1 MIKYRGQFRVF
12 MPLDNK
18 GNSTEN
24 TDDTYLQSRQVEIY
38 RYNDELLAIMFK
50 SNGYC
55 NNRLKEL
62 DEAGVQLTI
71 LQDGDDE
78 RVYTFKE
85 SDFEKV
91 TSIIKLTTKGKNK
104 SPVVKANRKKR
115 ELSEEQLKILRERL
129 ERIRNNKIK
138 NSL

>member
-1 MIKYRGQFRVF
+1 MIKYRGQYRVF

-38 RYNDELLAIMFK
+38 RYNSELLAVMFK
-50 SNGYC
+50 SNIYC
-55 NNRLKEL
+55 NNRLK
-62 DEAGVQLTI
+62 DFNEAGVKLTI

-78 RVYTFKE
+78 RVYIFKE

-91 TSIIKLTTKGKNK
+91 VNIIKLTTKGKNK
-104 SPVVKANRKKR
+104 SPIVRANKKKR
-115 ELSEEQLKILRERL
+115 ELSEEQLKVLRERL
-129 ERIRNNKIK
+129 ERMRSNKIK

>member
-1 MIKYRGQFRVF
+1 MIKYRGRFRVF

-24 TDDTYLQSRQVEIY
+24 QNDTYLQSRQVEIY
-38 RYNDELLAIMFK
+38 RYSSELLAVMFK

-55 NNRLKEL
+55 NNRLK
-62 DEAGVQLTI
+62 DFNDMGVQLTI

-85 SDFEKV
+85 SDFDKV
-91 TSIIKLTTKGKNK
+91 AKILKLTTKGKNK
-104 SPVVKANRKKR
+104 SPVVKANKKKR
-115 ELSEEQLKILRERL
+115 ELSEEQLKVLRERL
-129 ERIRNNKIK
+129 ERMRNNKIK
-138 NSL
+138 K

>member
-38 RYNDELLAIMFK
+38 RYRSELLAIMFK

-55 NNRLKEL
+55 NNRLK
-62 DEAGVQLTI
+62 DFNEAGVQLTI
-71 LQDGDDE
+71 LQNGDDE

-85 SDFEKV
+85 SDFDKV
-91 TSIIKLTTKGKNK
+91 AKILKLTTKGKNK
-104 SPVVKANRKKR
+104 SPVVKANKKKR
-115 ELSEEQLKILRERL
+115 ELSEEQLKVLRERL
-129 ERIRNNKIK
+129 ERMRNNKVK
-138 NSL
+138 K

>member
-1 MIKYRGQFRVF
+1 MIKYRGQYRVF

-24 TDDTYLQSRQVEIY
+24 TNDTYLQSRQVEIY
-38 RYNDELLAIMFK
+38 RYNSELLAVMFK

-55 NNRLKEL
+55 NNRLK
-62 DEAGVQLTI
+62 DFNEAGVQLTI

-85 SDFEKV
+85 SDFDKV
-91 TSIIKLTTKGKNK
+91 AKILKLTTKGKNK
-104 SPVVKANRKKR
+104 SPVVKANKKKR
-115 ELSEEQLKILRERL
+115 ELSEEQLKVLRERL
-129 ERIRNNKIK
+129 ERMRNNKVK
-138 NSL
+138 K